1 MIIYDIDEVMY
12 EGMGGNVSTRDEK
25 LKRILEST
33 ESYQKVNYFTPDKLS
48 LKNKGVSGF
57 IWLNSVAIDYNY

>member
-48 LKNKGVSGF
+48 LKNKGVSCF
-57 IWLNSVAIDYNY
+57 I